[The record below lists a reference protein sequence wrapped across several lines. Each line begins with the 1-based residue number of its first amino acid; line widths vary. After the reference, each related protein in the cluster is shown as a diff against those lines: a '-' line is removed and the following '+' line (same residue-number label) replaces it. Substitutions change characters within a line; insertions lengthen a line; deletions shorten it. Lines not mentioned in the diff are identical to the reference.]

1 MLFGTVLR
9 LSCLNGR
16 VSVECIIFGSLV
28 HCNIP
33 TCCTE
38 FYIPVSHCERIG
50 CVMKLHQ
57 FHLKEGTRRNTFAC
71 QLSLEVL
78 TLASVVDYF
87 CRHLSYIKFLFKK
100 TRLWLTDC
108 IFTGNW
114 IPGYQI
120 CRDWISRPCLWLW
133 PNVFWTLLCSTVST
147 VTPTSLVS

>member
-57 FHLKEGTRRNTFAC
+57 FHLKEGTRKNTFAC

-78 TLASVVDYF
+78 TLASAVDYF

-100 TRLWLTDC
+100 TRL
-108 IFTGNW
+108 
-114 IPGYQI
+114 
-120 CRDWISRPCLWLW
+120 
-133 PNVFWTLLCSTVST
+133 
-147 VTPTSLVS
+147 